1 VPQEMEQTILSEVHE
16 RIKNQK
22 EGNIVAEASRVL
34 RISTMDEK
42 ECRVADSKD
51 CVDVK
56 SSHKAIAE
64 SGAKLKTPS
73 GISAKRGKDEMAVIE
88 SNNITKIKEDFSKE
102 MESLKM
108 ETDVR
113 FQNMNTRFV
122 MIFILLALIIIV
134 LLHRV

>member
-1 VPQEMEQTILSEVHE
+1 MEQTISSEFHE

-22 EGNIVAEASRVL
+22 EGNLIAEASRVL
-34 RISTMDEK
+34 RIGSMDEK
-42 ECRVADSKD
+42 ECKVADSKD
-51 CVDVK
+51 YVDVK

-64 SGAKLKTPS
+64 SGAKSKTHS
-73 GISAKRGKDEMAVIE
+73 GISAKRGKDEMTMIE
-88 SNNITKIKEDFSKE
+88 SNNIIKIKEDFSKE

-108 ETDVR
+108 ETEVR

-134 LLHRV
+134 LLRRV